1 MENVMEQANEMLTEV
16 EEEVITGVVK
26 HGGHSSLGV
35 TAALLIG
42 SGVTA
47 AVIVGGKKL
56 KTMWADRKSKKEGET
71 ADIDAE
77 VIDIEP
83 AEGVPAE

>member
-16 EEEVITGVVK
+16 EEEVITDVVK
-26 HGGHSSLGV
+26 RRGHSSMGV

-42 SGVTA
+42 SGVTV

-56 KTMWADRKSKKEGET
+56 KTIWADRKSKREAEPV
-71 ADIDAE
+71 DAE

-83 AEGVPAE
+83 AEEVPAE

>member
-16 EEEVITGVVK
+16 EEEVITDVVK
-26 HGGHSSLGV
+26 HGGHSSMGV

-42 SGVTA
+42 SGVTV

-56 KTMWADRKSKKEGET
+56 KAIWADRKSKREAEPV
-71 ADIDAE
+71 DAE

-83 AEGVPAE
+83 AEEVPAE

>member
-16 EEEVITGVVK
+16 EEEVITDVVK
-26 HGGHSSLGV
+26 QRGHSSLGV

-42 SGVTA
+42 SGVTV

-56 KTMWADRKSKKEGET
+56 KRILADRKTKKEDESVE
-71 ADIDAE
+71 AE

-83 AEGVPAE
+83 AEEVPAE

>member
-16 EEEVITGVVK
+16 EEEIITDVVK
-26 HGGHSSLGV
+26 HEGHSSLGV

-42 SGVTA
+42 SGVTV

-56 KTMWADRKSKKEGET
+56 KKIWAERKAEKE
-71 ADIDAE
+71 DSVLVDAE
-77 VIDIEP
+77 VVNTKS
-83 AEGVPAE
+83 AEEVPED